1 MPGIRCR
8 RVVVAIDPGSSDRAA
23 GDAAGAARG
32 PDEGLNPPEPPPRGE
47 VDAVSD
53 THIALAPMQEQSPR
67 ELVFEVTQEADGG
80 YTAEC
85 LGHDIFTQGASW
97 SELRYNAREAVEAY
111 CFDRPLPESVRG
123 YCAVHQRGSHIVLE
137 TSDPS
142 RHRVVVPDH
151 HELRIGTLNSVLR
164 AVAAHKGIDRGEIL
178 EQ

>member
-1 MPGIRCR
+1 MKLPRDLSGRAL
-8 RVVVAIDPGSSDRAA
+8 VVILTDR
-23 GDAAGAARG
+23 
-32 PDEGLNPPEPPPRGE
+32 
-47 VDAVSD
+47 
-53 THIALAPMQEQSPR
+53 
-67 ELVFEVTQEADGG
+67 F
-80 YTAEC
+80 
-85 LGHDIFTQGASW
+85 
-97 SELRYNAREAVEAY
+97 
-111 CFDRPLPESVRG
+111 G

>member
-1 MPGIRCR
+1 MLQVPLMAPMRASTLRSHR
-8 RVVVAIDPGSSDRAA
+8 RGRK
-23 GDAAGAARG
+23 
-32 PDEGLNPPEPPPRGE
+32 

-164 AVAAHKGIDRGEIL
+164 AVAAHKGIDRGEIP